1 MRGVR
6 GLRAQGPHFKGHDF
20 CWASS
25 WSRSNAKRK
34 KPTGTRYNI
43 FFNGKGYR
51 DTWKYKKSGDDATC
65 SEFPESSVDIY
76 LLAISGERPS
86 VAFGQEDAFCLP

>member
-1 MRGVR
+1 MTSAGHHHGAGVT
-6 GLRAQGPHFKGHDF
+6 LRERSQQAQGIIF
-20 CWASS
+20 
-25 WSRSNAKRK
+25 
-34 KPTGTRYNI
+34 